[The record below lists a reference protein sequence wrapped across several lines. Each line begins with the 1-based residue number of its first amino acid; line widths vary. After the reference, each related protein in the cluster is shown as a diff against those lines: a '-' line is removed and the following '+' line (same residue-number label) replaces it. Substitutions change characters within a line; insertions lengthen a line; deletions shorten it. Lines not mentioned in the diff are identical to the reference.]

1 MSIKNKNDLIICEL
15 YNPVIHGKTD
25 NSCSNIET
33 HYLVYD
39 KFDGKTGISLACIDD
54 NEEYDTDPEY
64 DTDEDVDEDN
74 ENRIGRIDDTINFL
88 RKHYK
93 KFVKKI
99 NFYEKHPTI
108 RNYHNIISKKDYIRK
123 EIGECIVL
131 PTQETIAILKTFWL
145 RIIQKKWKNIFKE
158 RQIILKKRNLPYSLY
173 EREILHNW
181 LYTYNLPGLKGM
193 LYQLKNNNYC

>member
-1 MSIKNKNDLIICEL
+1 MTRKNKNDLIICEIH
-15 YNPVIHGKTD
+15 NPVIHGKSD

-33 HYLVYD
+33 HYLVYC
-39 KFDGKTGISLACIDD
+39 KFDGKSGMPLDILED

-64 DTDEDVDEDN
+64 DSDSDTDDF
-74 ENRIGRIDDTINFL
+74 RIVRIDDSINFL
-88 RKHYK
+88 RKEYK

-108 RNYHNIISKKDYIRK
+108 RNYHNIISKTDYIKK

-131 PTQETIAILKTFWL
+131 PTQETIAILKTFWF
-145 RIIQKKWKNIFKE
+145 RIIQRKWKNVFKE
-158 RQIILKKRNLPYSLY
+158 RQIILKKRNLQYSLY

-181 LYTYNLPGLKGM
+181 LYTYRLPGLKGM
-193 LYQLKNNNYC
+193 LYPLKNQ